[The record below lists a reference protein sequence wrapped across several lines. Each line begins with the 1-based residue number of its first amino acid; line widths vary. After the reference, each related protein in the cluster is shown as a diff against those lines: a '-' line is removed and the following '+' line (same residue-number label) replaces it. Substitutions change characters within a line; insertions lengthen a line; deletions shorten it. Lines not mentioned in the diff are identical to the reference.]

1 MHRGRRLVPLGT
13 VTLASL
19 MLLAGS
25 PPATA
30 AEPPSVRIFAAT
42 SHIDAQRN
50 RHDLVWLDPGV
61 WVASVGGAFELRV
74 SRPDYDTPVSIVQTD
89 AATGE
94 ALRELPAELLDGW
107 AGLKDFFHI
116 SIRDLDGHAVL
127 REAFTFCPN
136 SYARARL
143 SDEGPLSSVYPYSC
157 GGNPFTRGTVWGID
171 DRWAVGASSDYG
183 FPFHAPRRHYRLRAW
198 VDPAWVDALGL
209 APADAEAF
217 ATITVRDSGGGGG
230 GVEPPV
236 LTPGSALGPGPRV
249 PTVSDPDPGT
259 LPDLVA
265 LPAWGIAT
273 YTQHGR
279 DFLTFSATE
288 WNAGPGT
295 MLVEGFRGVDE
306 PLMDAF
312 QYFLRDGV
320 AVGRAPIGQLE
331 YHPQHQHWHFRQ
343 FTEYSILDAQSG
355 RIAVSG
361 KESWC
366 LANTDA
372 IDLSVPN
379 ANWAGYGGDVFTMCG
394 GGPGALWI
402 REVLDVGWG
411 DTYSQYIAGQAFDIT
426 DLPNGDYF
434 IRVRVNPLG
443 AMFETT
449 TDNNVQDRLV
459 KLRGRPGERRVVV
472 PPWHGIDTESG
483 CTFCG

>member
-1 MHRGRRLVPLGT
+1 
-13 VTLASL
+13 
-19 MLLAGS
+19 
-25 PPATA
+25 
-30 AEPPSVRIFAAT
+30 
-42 SHIDAQRN
+42 
-50 RHDLVWLDPGV
+50 
-61 WVASVGGAFELRV
+61 
-74 SRPDYDTPVSIVQTD
+74 
-89 AATGE
+89 
-94 ALRELPAELLDGW
+94 
-107 AGLKDFFHI
+107 
-116 SIRDLDGHAVL
+116 
-127 REAFTFCPN
+127 
-136 SYARARL
+136 
-143 SDEGPLSSVYPYSC
+143 
-157 GGNPFTRGTVWGID
+157 
-171 DRWAVGASSDYG
+171 
-183 FPFHAPRRHYRLRAW
+183 
-198 VDPAWVDALGL
+198 
-209 APADAEAF
+209 
-217 ATITVRDSGGGGG
+217 
-230 GVEPPV
+230 
-236 LTPGSALGPGPRV
+236 
-249 PTVSDPDPGT
+249 
-259 LPDLVA
+259 
-265 LPAWGIAT
+265 
-273 YTQHGR
+273 
-279 DFLTFSATE
+279 
-288 WNAGPGT
+288 